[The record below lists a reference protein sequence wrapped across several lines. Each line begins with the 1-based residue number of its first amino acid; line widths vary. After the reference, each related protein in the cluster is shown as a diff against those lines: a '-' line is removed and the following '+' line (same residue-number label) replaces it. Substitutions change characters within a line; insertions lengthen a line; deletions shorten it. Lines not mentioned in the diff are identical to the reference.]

1 MQAEHVDGIP
11 SVRIGVGLVTA
22 ELPPESGR
30 RFADEY
36 ADTLRI
42 AEHAEQLGFDSI
54 WTSEHHG
61 VSDGYLPSQLVLLS
75 AIAAV
80 TERIRLGTAVVVAPV
95 HDPLRLAE
103 DAAVLDH
110 ISDGR
115 LSLGVGL
122 GWRPEEYRMFGG
134 GAGNRVSRLVD
145 TVDVLRKAFTGE
157 RFSHNGRA
165 YSCDAV
171 QVTPRPLQP
180 GGPRILVGGFVP
192 EAVRRAGRLGDGF
205 IRSRRNDPEALSQDI
220 HLALEG
226 VRESQRNP
234 DEFEFVLLM
243 NVGLD
248 DGGSPALTS
257 RIRAGLA
264 YQLGVYAALHDD
276 DDTPGHGFRPRPIEP
291 ETVDAA
297 ALWGTPQ
304 EVSARLTEQVLSTR
318 PGRRC
323 ELVPRLSYPGMEL
336 SDSMR
341 LLRTFAREVVPR
353 VHEALA
359 EIAEHADPREYQ

>member
-1 MQAEHVDGIP
+1 MPADNGIP

-22 ELPPESGR
+22 QLPPESGR
-30 RFADEY
+30 KFADEY

-42 AEHAEQLGFDSI
+42 AEHAERLGFDSI

-80 TERIRLGTAVVVAPV
+80 TERIRLGTAIVVAPV

-110 ISDGR
+110 ISNGR

-134 GAGNRVSRLVD
+134 SAGNRVSRLVD
-145 TVDVLRKAFTGE
+145 TVEVLRKAFTGE
-157 RFSHNGRA
+157 RFSHKGRA

-171 QVTPRPLQP
+171 QVTPKPLQP
-180 GGPRILVGGFVP
+180 SGPPILVGGFVP

-205 IRSRRNDPEALSQDI
+205 IRSRRDDPDALGQDI
-220 HLALEG
+220 RLALEG
-226 VRESQRNP
+226 VRESARNP
-234 DEFEFVLLM
+234 DEFEFVLLT

-257 RIRAGLA
+257 TIRAGLA
-264 YQLGVYAALHDD
+264 YQLGAYAALHDD
-276 DDTPGHGFRPRPIEP
+276 DDTPGHGFRPRPIDA

-297 ALWGTPQ
+297 ALWGTPR
-304 EVSARLTEQVLSTR
+304 EVAAGLTERVLNTR

-323 ELVPRLSYPGMEL
+323 ELVPRLSYPGMGL
-336 SDSMR
+336 SDSVR
-341 LLRTFAREVVPR
+341 LLKQFAHEVVPR
-353 VHEALA
+353 VHDALA
-359 EIAEHADPREYQ
+359 GMSVDV